1 MRRVGKKIGGRSG
14 ATMLFAILVFML
26 CALTGAA
33 ALTAAAANSG
43 RYTHV
48 KEEQQEYLSMSSA
61 VNLMR
66 EELVGKTF
74 SAQAKTTNTVTVT
87 KDVAGDTTSETEE
100 LEPGSPVYEYDGGF
114 SGQLLNVF
122 TEFFLNK
129 FSSSYPDIAN
139 AIRLG
144 FGSSDIYEKELTFT
158 TGDEVIDKYKVKAKF
173 AVDEDFN
180 ITVNFSLTV
189 KDASGGDKN
198 IDAYGTDMTIRAAID
213 GGGISTSSTSSNTSE
228 YDGSTLKSTTTTTIT
243 TYTMKV
249 TWLEENTTISEKDTL
264 KTEGA

>member
-26 CALTGAA
+26 CALTGVA

-66 EELVGKTF
+66 EELVGKTGKTF
-74 SAQAKTTNTVTVT
+74 TAQVT
-87 KDVAGDTTSETEE
+87 KTETKDASGNLQGDPDVSWVT
-100 LEPGSPVYEYDGGF
+100 GSPKYDGGF
-114 SGQLLNVF
+114 SGQLLDVF
-122 TEFFLNK
+122 KGFYLNK
-129 FSSSYPDIAN
+129 LSGVIPASEISK
-139 AIRLG
+139 LG
-144 FGSSDIYEKELTFT
+144 ATKSPPYEETLTFT
-158 TGDEVIDKYKVKAKF
+158 TGDEVIDKYKVTAKF
-173 AVDEDFN
+173 AVDKDFN
-180 ITVNFSLTV
+180 ITVNFSLTDGTNEI
-189 KDASGGDKN
+189 K
-198 IDAYGTDMTIRAAID
+198 AYGTDMTIRANVD
-213 GGGISTSSTSSNTSE
+213 GINSSSRITNKTYDTS
-228 YDGSTLKSTTTTTIT
+228 GKVASTTTET

>member
-66 EELVGKTF
+66 EELVGKTGKTF
-74 SAQAKTTNTVTVT
+74 TAQVT
-87 KDVAGDTTSETEE
+87 KTETKDASGNLQGDPDVSWVT
-100 LEPGSPVYEYDGGF
+100 GSPKYDGGF
-114 SGQLLNVF
+114 SGQLLDVF
-122 TEFFLNK
+122 KGFYLNK
-129 FSSSYPDIAN
+129 
-139 AIRLG
+139 L
-144 FGSSDIYEKELTFT
+144 GSSIDISGLGATMSPPYEKTLTFT
-158 TGDEVIDKYKVKAKF
+158 TGDEVVDKYKVTAKF

-189 KDASGGDKN
+189 KDASGADKD

-213 GGGISTSSTSSNTSE
+213 GGGINTSSTSSTTSE

>member
-114 SGQLLNVF
+114 SGQLLKTF
-122 TEFFLNK
+122 EGYYLAELNK
-129 FSSSYPDIAN
+129 ILSSHPHINTSS
-139 AIRLG
+139 LG
-144 FGSSDIYEKELTFT
+144 AGSSDPYTDTLTISLD
-158 TGDEVIDKYKVKAKF
+158 GDADKYKVKAEF
-173 AVDEDFN
+173 EVDNDFN
-180 ITVNFSLTV
+180 FTLKFSFDGTN
-189 KDASGGDKN
+189 K
-198 IDAYGTDMTIRAAID
+198 AYGTNMTIRATVD
-213 GGGISTSSTSSNTSE
+213 GINTSSTSSTTSE